1 MIANGKKWTQ
11 PRSALQSD
19 APGSAVSADLDRT
32 RPELPP
38 PVRPFWRGVRLPN
51 LIESTQGVTTMKRIH
66 PDHLRALRNNVPV
79 DAVLTDLRIPTKNRG
94 RRVNFRCPACDG
106 FHAAINPQANL
117 LRCFRCAR
125 DFNPIDLVEAACQ
138 CRFLEAV
145 RRVES
150 LMVPSP

>member
-1 MIANGKKWTQ
+1 
-11 PRSALQSD
+11 
-19 APGSAVSADLDRT
+19 
-32 RPELPP
+32 
-38 PVRPFWRGVRLPN
+38 
-51 LIESTQGVTTMKRIH
+51 MKRIH
-66 PDHLRALRNNVPV
+66 ADHLRTLRNDVPV
-79 DAVLTDLRIPTKNRG
+79 HVVLADLNIPTKNRG
-94 RRVNFRCPACDG
+94 RRVTFRCPACGG

-150 LMVPSP
+150 LMVSSP